1 MPEIRIQDT
10 HNEKHTIRL
19 PAKYGVMKIRELAKR
34 AFKYPATLYYYGKKL
49 TKDNYKEVVRKN
61 ATLIYR
67 RTPCKLDTKTKR
79 CNRKVRLGGNKSAC
93 KLSSKKRCMK
103 K

>member
-1 MPEIRIQDT
+1 MKELRIQDT
-10 HNEKHTIRL
+10 NNDKHTIKL
-19 PAKYGVMKIRELAKR
+19 PAKYGVMKIRELAKK
-34 AFKYPATLYYYGKKL
+34 AFKYRATLYYYGKKL
-49 TKDNYKEVVRKN
+49 TKDNYKEAVEKD

-67 RTPCKLDTKTKR
+67 RPPCKLDKKTKR
-79 CNRKVRLGGNKSAC
+79 CNRKINFGGSKSAC